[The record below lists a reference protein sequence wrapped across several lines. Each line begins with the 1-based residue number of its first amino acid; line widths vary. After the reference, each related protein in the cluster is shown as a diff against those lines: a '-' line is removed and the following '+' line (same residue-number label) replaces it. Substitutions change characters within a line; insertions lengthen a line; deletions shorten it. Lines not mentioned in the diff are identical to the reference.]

1 MLSMAVIA
9 QKMESEKPVSALVA
23 STAAVWHQV
32 VSTSIVFLHH
42 HLYLAHTTN
51 QSRAA
56 AELWFGGDDDMVT
69 WEPSLKPWLVE

>member
-1 MLSMAVIA
+1 MLLLPLLQYGIKLPLRAVY
-9 QKMESEKPVSALVA
+9 VA
-23 STAAVWHQV
+23 SPLIHGTHKK
-32 VSTSIVFLHH
+32 
-42 HLYLAHTTN
+42 